1 MSPKTYSPR
10 SRRLRFTSSPT
21 RLASK
26 RPWSRSAAHRP
37 FPVGPTLVA
46 SRLGHVS
53 VQSQNAVVPT
63 PLFGRLE
70 PAGDAHPDSGR
81 RASSHA
87 RGRQPS
93 TRSRLQRGGLK
104 PPVLGPRAS
113 DAGKCPHP
121 GNPRRTAAATRS
133 GRQNGGGSDGLVL
146 RGEPGPRDPASGRAG
161 RPQPPRRASPPC
173 PIPNPERPRGRA
185 PAAAAPALGP
195 AAAVQEPHC
204 PLQVSPEPA
213 PRVGL
218 TLLPSP
224 SRRGGGRRGPRPS
237 PLAGAQGPR
246 WSGGLGRPGPG
257 LTGLLAL
264 T

>member
-1 MSPKTYSPR
+1 M
-10 SRRLRFTSSPT
+10 
-21 RLASK
+21 
-26 RPWSRSAAHRP
+26 
-37 FPVGPTLVA
+37 
-46 SRLGHVS
+46 
-53 VQSQNAVVPT
+53 VPT
-63 PLFGRLE
+63 PLSGRLE
-70 PAGDAHPDSGR
+70 PAGYAHPGSGR
-81 RASSHA
+81 RASSRAGGH
-87 RGRQPS
+87 QPS
-93 TRSRLQRGGLK
+93 ARSRPQRGGQK

-121 GNPRRTAAATRS
+121 GNPRRTAAAAATRS
-133 GRQNGGGSDGLVL
+133 GRQNGGGGGDGLVL

-161 RPQPPRRASPPC
+161 RPQPLRRASPPC
-173 PIPNPERPRGRA
+173 PIPNPERPRGPRGRA

-218 TLLPSP
+218 TLLPRP
-224 SRRGGGRRGPRPS
+224 CRRGGGRRGPRPS
-237 PLAGAQGPR
+237 PLAGAQGPP